1 MKKASFTQK
10 PGNSLGMDC
19 PDVYVRFLT
28 AVIKFRGL
36 KALKPLEIEFRAV
49 LINNCTPIARRM
61 WRKKMY
67 EVESERTINIEICT
81 HVQVM

>member
-36 KALKPLEIEFRAV
+36 KALKTA
-49 LINNCTPIARRM
+49 
-61 WRKKMY
+61 
-67 EVESERTINIEICT
+67 
-81 HVQVM
+81 